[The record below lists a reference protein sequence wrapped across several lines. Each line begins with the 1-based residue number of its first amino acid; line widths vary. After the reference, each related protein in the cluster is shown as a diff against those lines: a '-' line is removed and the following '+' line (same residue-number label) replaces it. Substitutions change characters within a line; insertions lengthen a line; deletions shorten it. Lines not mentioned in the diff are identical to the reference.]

1 MAHVLAKDLRESVL
15 QAAFQGKLTTKDV
28 SDGNVWTALSDLN
41 ETKQKLIKQKK
52 IKKEPSLSALNDD
65 EIPYDIP
72 DHWVWVKLGE
82 IIDCGSGST
91 PLKGHSEYYSNGTI
105 PWLKTGE
112 LNNSF
117 ITYCE
122 EKITEEAFN
131 KGSFRVNKPGDIL
144 IAMYGATIGKLGIC
158 TFETTT
164 NQACLGCTPYSL
176 LNNMYLFHY
185 LKSAKD
191 ALVGKA
197 EGGAQPNISRIK
209 VRNHPIPLPPIEEQ
223 ARIVARVDEL
233 MAKIDEYEKLENELA
248 ELKKNFPGDMKAAVL
263 QTALEGKLTPRCADD
278 SDISVSLNIISEDIS
293 KKLKNKEIKK
303 LPSFEQVTSDEWDT
317 VPEGWQAV
325 KLGQI
330 SYFISKGTTPR
341 GGNVAYCDRGIGFLR
356 AENIAGY
363 DRLNL
368 NNLKYISQE
377 VNDGYLQRSI
387 LKKDDILVTI
397 AGTLGRTG
405 LVREENLPLNTN
417 QAVSIV
423 RTYPEH
429 LNLRYIV
436 MAINAPSV
444 QKSFLDLT
452 RTTAIPNLTLEII
465 SNIFIP
471 LPPIEEQKRIVEKLD
486 QLLPL
491 CEELEK
497 EIA

>member
-1 MAHVLAKDLRESVL
+1 MARVLAKDLRESVL

-72 DHWVWVKLGE
+72 DHWAWVKLGE

-223 ARIVARVDEL
+223 TRIVAKVDEI
-233 MAKIDEYEKLENELA
+233 MAKIDEYEKLENKLVKLKEQFPQDMKDSLLHSA
-248 ELKKNFPGDMKAAVL
+248 FEGSFTNNSYIDNENSDWAFDKIVDGWNYQSYEDVCTITTGLSFPKTEQCLKSDSDLRILRGGNIYDDYRYRLKDDDIYVKYREKYTKLLSGDVITPSVTSLEKHCKVGFIENDLKNITAGGFVYIFRTKDMNMLLPRYLMYYITSPQNKAMCMPNIHKSGQAFYNLKKNGLIK
-263 QTALEGKLTPRCADD
+263 Q
-278 SDISVSLNIISEDIS
+278 IIPI
-293 KKLKNKEIKK
+293 
-303 LPSFEQVTSDEWDT
+303 
-317 VPEGWQAV
+317 
-325 KLGQI
+325 
-330 SYFISKGTTPR
+330 
-341 GGNVAYCDRGIGFLR
+341 
-356 AENIAGY
+356 
-363 DRLNL
+363 
-368 NNLKYISQE
+368 
-377 VNDGYLQRSI
+377 
-387 LKKDDILVTI
+387 
-397 AGTLGRTG
+397 
-405 LVREENLPLNTN
+405 
-417 QAVSIV
+417 
-423 RTYPEH
+423 
-429 LNLRYIV
+429 
-436 MAINAPSV
+436 
-444 QKSFLDLT
+444 
-452 RTTAIPNLTLEII
+452 
-465 SNIFIP
+465 
-471 LPPIEEQKRIVEKLD
+471 PPIEEQQRIVNKLD
-486 QLLPL
+486 ELLPL
-491 CEELEK
+491 VDKLAELN
-497 EIA
+497 